1 MIITSLNNE
10 KIKYLTKLNQ
20 KKYRS
25 DTFLVEGKHLVEE
38 AYKKNL
44 VKLLIVLEDYQ
55 LDNIDNVDTI
65 KVSYDVMK
73 KISLTDT
80 PPKIMAEVIKKEDKK
95 IGNKVIILDD
105 ITDPGNLGTI
115 IRSAVAFNFDTVILS
130 NNTTDLYN
138 PKVIRATE
146 GMLFNINIIRDNLLN
161 IIPKLKEEKY
171 FILGT
176 KVTNGKNIIKY
187 HNINKIALIMGNETR
202 GMNRD
207 LDNLCD
213 DYIYIKMNNKCESLN
228 VGVSAS
234 ILMYELNKWI
244 TY

>member
-44 VKLLIVLEDYQ
+44 VKLLIVLEDYK

-176 KVTNGKNIIKY
+176 KVTNGKDIIKY

>member
-20 KKYRS
+20 KKYRN

-38 AYKKNL
+38 ADKKNL

-146 GMLFNINIIRDNLLN
+146 GMLFNINVIRDNLLN

-176 KVTNGKNIIKY
+176 KVTNGKDITKY
-187 HNINKIALIMGNETR
+187 HSINKIALIMGNETR
-202 GMNRD
+202 GMNND

-244 TY
+244 IY

>member
-146 GMLFNINIIRDNLLN
+146 GMLFNINVIRDNLLN

-176 KVTNGKNIIKY
+176 KVTNGKDITKY
-187 HNINKIALIMGNETR
+187 HSINKIALIMGNETR
-202 GMNRD
+202 GMNND

-213 DYIYIKMNNKCESLN
+213 DYIYIKIIFKY
-228 VGVSAS
+228 S
-234 ILMYELNKWI
+234 IFIRKI
-244 TY
+244 TYYP

>member
-44 VKLLIVLEDYQ
+44 VKLLIVLEDYK

-115 IRSAVAFNFDTVILS
+115 IRSAVAFNFDTIILS

-161 IIPKLKEEKY
+161 IISKLKEEKY

-176 KVTNGKNIIKY
+176 KVTNGKDITKY

-213 DYIYIKMNNKCESLN
+213 DYIHIKMNNKCESLN

-234 ILMYELNKWI
+234 ILMYELNK
-244 TY
+244 

>member
-20 KKYRS
+20 KKYRN

-44 VKLLIVLEDYQ
+44 VKLLIVLEDYK
-55 LDNIDNVDTI
+55 LDNVDTI

-95 IGNKVIILDD
+95 IGNRVIILDD

-115 IRSAVAFNFDTVILS
+115 IRSAVAFNFYTVILS

-146 GMLFNINIIRDNLLN
+146 GMLFNINVIRDNLLN

-176 KVTNGKNIIKY
+176 KVTNGKDITKY
-187 HNINKIALIMGNETR
+187 HSINKIALIMGNETR
-202 GMNRD
+202 GMNND

-234 ILMYELNKWI
+234 ILMYELNK
-244 TY
+244 

>member
-44 VKLLIVLEDYQ
+44 VKLLIVLEDYK

-95 IGNKVIILDD
+95 IGNKFIILDD

-146 GMLFNINIIRDNLLN
+146 GMLFNINIIRDNL
-161 IIPKLKEEKY
+161 Y
-171 FILGT
+171 
-176 KVTNGKNIIKY
+176 
-187 HNINKIALIMGNETR
+187 
-202 GMNRD
+202 
-207 LDNLCD
+207 
-213 DYIYIKMNNKCESLN
+213 
-228 VGVSAS
+228 
-234 ILMYELNKWI
+234 
-244 TY
+244 

>member
-20 KKYRS
+20 KKYRN

-44 VKLLIVLEDYQ
+44 VKLLIVLEDYK
-55 LDNIDNVDTI
+55 LYNVDTI

-95 IGNKVIILDD
+95 IGNRVIILDD

-138 PKVIRATE
+138 TKVIRATE
-146 GMLFNINIIRDNLLN
+146 GMLFNINVIRDNLLN

-176 KVTNGKNIIKY
+176 KVTNGKDITKY
-187 HNINKIALIMGNETR
+187 HSINKIALIMGNETR
-202 GMNRD
+202 GMNND

-234 ILMYELNKWI
+234 ILMYELNK
-244 TY
+244 

>member
-20 KKYRS
+20 KKYRN

-44 VKLLIVLEDYQ
+44 VKLLIVLEDYK
-55 LDNIDNVDTI
+55 LDNVDTI

-95 IGNKVIILDD
+95 IGNRVIILDD

-146 GMLFNINIIRDNLLN
+146 GMLFNINVIRDNLLN

-176 KVTNGKNIIKY
+176 KVTNGKDITKY
-187 HNINKIALIMGNETR
+187 HSINKIALIMGNETR
-202 GMNRD
+202 GMNND

-234 ILMYELNKWI
+234 ILMYELNK
-244 TY
+244 

>member
-44 VKLLIVLEDYQ
+44 VKLLIVLEDYK
-55 LDNIDNVDTI
+55 LDNVDTI

-95 IGNKVIILDD
+95 IGNRVIILDD

-146 GMLFNINIIRDNLLN
+146 GMLFNINVIRDNLLN

-176 KVTNGKNIIKY
+176 KVTNGKDITKY
-187 HNINKIALIMGNETR
+187 HSINKIALIMGNETR
-202 GMNRD
+202 GMNND

-234 ILMYELNKWI
+234 ILMYELNK
-244 TY
+244 

>member
-1 MIITSLNNE
+1 MIITSLNNK

-20 KKYRS
+20 KKYRN

-146 GMLFNINIIRDNLLN
+146 GMLFNINVIRDNLLN

-176 KVTNGKNIIKY
+176 KVTNGKDITKY
-187 HNINKIALIMGNETR
+187 HSINKIALIMGNETR
-202 GMNRD
+202 GMNND

-234 ILMYELNKWI
+234 ILMYELNK
-244 TY
+244 

>member
-20 KKYRS
+20 KKYRN

-44 VKLLIVLEDYQ
+44 VKLLIVLEDYK
-55 LDNIDNVDTI
+55 LDNVDTI

-176 KVTNGKNIIKY
+176 KVTNGKDITKY
-187 HNINKIALIMGNETR
+187 RNINKIALIMGNETR
-202 GMNRD
+202 GMNND

-234 ILMYELNKWI
+234 ILMYELNK
-244 TY
+244 

>member
-20 KKYRS
+20 KKYRN

-95 IGNKVIILDD
+95 IGNRVIILDD

-146 GMLFNINIIRDNLLN
+146 GMLFNINVIRDNLLN

-176 KVTNGKNIIKY
+176 KVTNGKDITKY
-187 HNINKIALIMGNETR
+187 HSINKIALIMGNETR
-202 GMNRD
+202 GMNND

-234 ILMYELNKWI
+234 ILMYELNQ
-244 TY
+244 

>member
-44 VKLLIVLEDYQ
+44 VKLLIVLEDYK

-161 IIPKLKEEKY
+161 IIPKIKEEKY

-176 KVTNGKNIIKY
+176 KVTNGKDIIKY

-234 ILMYELNKWI
+234 ILMYELNK
-244 TY
+244 

>member
-20 KKYRS
+20 KKYRN

-44 VKLLIVLEDYQ
+44 VKLLIVLEDYK
-55 LDNIDNVDTI
+55 LDNVDTI

-95 IGNKVIILDD
+95 IGNRVIILDD

-146 GMLFNINIIRDNLLN
+146 GMLFNINVIRDNLLN

-176 KVTNGKNIIKY
+176 KVTNGKDITKY
-187 HNINKIALIMGNETR
+187 HSINKIALIMGNETR
-202 GMNRD
+202 GMNND

-244 TY
+244 IY

>member
-38 AYKKNL
+38 AYKKKL

-176 KVTNGKNIIKY
+176 KVTNGKDIIKY

-234 ILMYELNKWI
+234 ILMYELNK
-244 TY
+244 

>member
-20 KKYRS
+20 KKYRN

-44 VKLLIVLEDYQ
+44 VKLLIVLGDYK
-55 LDNIDNVDTI
+55 LDNVDTI

-146 GMLFNINIIRDNLLN
+146 GMLFNINVIRDNLLN

-176 KVTNGKNIIKY
+176 KVTNGKDITKY
-187 HNINKIALIMGNETR
+187 HSINKIALIMGNETR
-202 GMNRD
+202 GMNND

-234 ILMYELNKWI
+234 ILMYELNK
-244 TY
+244 

>member
-105 ITDPGNLGTI
+105 LTDPGNLRTI

-146 GMLFNINIIRDNLLN
+146 GMLFNINVIRDNLLN

-176 KVTNGKNIIKY
+176 KVTNGKDITKY
-187 HNINKIALIMGNETR
+187 HSINKIALIMGNETR
-202 GMNRD
+202 GMNND

-234 ILMYELNKWI
+234 ILMYELNK
-244 TY
+244 

>member
-44 VKLLIVLEDYQ
+44 VKLLIVLEDYK

-176 KVTNGKNIIKY
+176 KVTNGKDITKYRNI
-187 HNINKIALIMGNETR
+187 NETR

-234 ILMYELNKWI
+234 ILMYELNQ
-244 TY
+244 

>member
-44 VKLLIVLEDYQ
+44 VKLLIVLEDYK

-80 PPKIMAEVIKKEDKK
+80 PPKIMAEVIKKEEDVPP
-95 IGNKVIILDD
+95 GRYY
-105 ITDPGNLGTI
+105 ITVVVFIENNNGEFLLQKRALRKDGRWATTGGHPVSGESSYRGHCNRNQGR
-115 IRSAVAFNFDTVILS
+115 IRSN
-130 NNTTDLYN
+130 Y
-138 PKVIRATE
+138 
-146 GMLFNINIIRDNLLN
+146 
-161 IIPKLKEEKY
+161 
-171 FILGT
+171 
-176 KVTNGKNIIKY
+176 
-187 HNINKIALIMGNETR
+187 
-202 GMNRD
+202 
-207 LDNLCD
+207 
-213 DYIYIKMNNKCESLN
+213 
-228 VGVSAS
+228 
-234 ILMYELNKWI
+234 
-244 TY
+244 

>member
-20 KKYRS
+20 KKYRN

-44 VKLLIVLEDYQ
+44 VKLLIVLEDYK
-55 LDNIDNVDTI
+55 LDNVDTI

-95 IGNKVIILDD
+95 IGNRVIILDD

-146 GMLFNINIIRDNLLN
+146 GMLFNINVIRDNLLN

-176 KVTNGKNIIKY
+176 KVTNGKDITKY

-202 GMNRD
+202 GMNND

-234 ILMYELNKWI
+234 ILMYELNK
-244 TY
+244 

>member
-38 AYKKNL
+38 AYKKKL

-176 KVTNGKNIIKY
+176 KVTNGKDIIKY

>member
-44 VKLLIVLEDYQ
+44 VKLLIVLEDYK

-80 PPKIMAEVIKKEDKK
+80 PPKIMAEVIKKED
-95 IGNKVIILDD
+95 KVIILDD

-176 KVTNGKNIIKY
+176 KVTNGKDITKY
-187 HNINKIALIMGNETR
+187 RNINKIALIMGNETR

>member
-20 KKYRS
+20 KKYRN

-55 LDNIDNVDTI
+55 LDNMDNVDTI

-146 GMLFNINIIRDNLLN
+146 GMLFNINVIRDNLLN

-176 KVTNGKNIIKY
+176 KVTNGKDITKY
-187 HNINKIALIMGNETR
+187 HSINKIALIMGNETR
-202 GMNRD
+202 GMNND

-234 ILMYELNKWI
+234 ILMYELNK
-244 TY
+244 

>member
-20 KKYRS
+20 KKYRN

-146 GMLFNINIIRDNLLN
+146 GMLFNINVIRDNLLN

-176 KVTNGKNIIKY
+176 KVTNGKDITKY
-187 HNINKIALIMGNETR
+187 HSINKIALIMGNETR
-202 GMNRD
+202 GMNND

-234 ILMYELNKWI
+234 ILMYEINK
-244 TY
+244 

>member
-44 VKLLIVLEDYQ
+44 VKLLIVLEDYK

-176 KVTNGKNIIKY
+176 KVTNGKDIIKY

-234 ILMYELNKWI
+234 ILMYELNK
-244 TY
+244 

>member
-44 VKLLIVLEDYQ
+44 VKLLIALEDYQ

-115 IRSAVAFNFDTVILS
+115 IRSAVAFNFDTIILS

-176 KVTNGKNIIKY
+176 KVTNGKDITKY

-234 ILMYELNKWI
+234 ILMYELNK
-244 TY
+244 

>member
-1 MIITSLNNE
+1 MGTRAETSRKE
-10 KIKYLTKLNQ
+10 KAILKFIENQVIENGYPPSVREIGKAIGLSSTATVHAYLAKLEKQ
-20 KKYRS
+20 GY
-25 DTFLVEGKHLVEE
+25 
-38 AYKKNL
+38 
-44 VKLLIVLEDYQ
+44 
-55 LDNIDNVDTI
+55 
-65 KVSYDVMK
+65 
-73 KISLTDT
+73 
-80 PPKIMAEVIKKEDKK
+80 IKKEDKK

-176 KVTNGKNIIKY
+176 KVTNGKDITKY
-187 HNINKIALIMGNETR
+187 RNINKIALIMGNETR

-234 ILMYELNKWI
+234 ILMYELNK
-244 TY
+244 

>member
-1 MIITSLNNE
+1 MIITSLNNK

-20 KKYRS
+20 KKYRN

-44 VKLLIVLEDYQ
+44 VKLLIVLEDYK
-55 LDNIDNVDTI
+55 LDNVDTI

-146 GMLFNINIIRDNLLN
+146 GMLFNINVIRDNLLN

-176 KVTNGKNIIKY
+176 KVTNGKDITKY
-187 HNINKIALIMGNETR
+187 HSINKIALIMGNETR
-202 GMNRD
+202 GMNND

-234 ILMYELNKWI
+234 ILMYELNK
-244 TY
+244 

>member
-20 KKYRS
+20 KKYRN

-44 VKLLIVLEDYQ
+44 VKLLIVLEDYK
-55 LDNIDNVDTI
+55 LDNVDTI

-95 IGNKVIILDD
+95 IGNRVIILDN

-176 KVTNGKNIIKY
+176 KVTNGKDITKY
-187 HNINKIALIMGNETR
+187 HSINKIALIMGNETR
-202 GMNRD
+202 GMNND

-234 ILMYELNKWI
+234 ILMYELNK
-244 TY
+244 

>member
-20 KKYRS
+20 KKYRN

-44 VKLLIVLEDYQ
+44 VKLLIVLEDYK
-55 LDNIDNVDTI
+55 LDNVDTI

-146 GMLFNINIIRDNLLN
+146 GMLFNINVIRDNLLN

-176 KVTNGKNIIKY
+176 KVTNGKDITKY
-187 HNINKIALIMGNETR
+187 HSINKIALIMGNETR
-202 GMNRD
+202 GMNND

-234 ILMYELNKWI
+234 ILMYELNK
-244 TY
+244 

>member
-20 KKYRS
+20 KKYRN

-95 IGNKVIILDD
+95 IGNRVIILDD

-146 GMLFNINIIRDNLLN
+146 GMLFNINVIRDNLLN

-176 KVTNGKNIIKY
+176 KVTNGKDITKY
-187 HNINKIALIMGNETR
+187 HSINKIALIMGNETR
-202 GMNRD
+202 GMNND

-234 ILMYELNKWI
+234 ILMYELNK
-244 TY
+244 

>member
-44 VKLLIVLEDYQ
+44 VKLLIVLEDYK

-95 IGNKVIILDD
+95 IGNTVIILDD

-176 KVTNGKNIIKY
+176 KVTNGKDIIKY

-234 ILMYELNKWI
+234 ILMYELNK
-244 TY
+244 

>member
-20 KKYRS
+20 KKYRN

-44 VKLLIVLEDYQ
+44 VKLLIVLEDYK
-55 LDNIDNVDTI
+55 LDNVDTI

-176 KVTNGKNIIKY
+176 KVTNGKDITKY
-187 HNINKIALIMGNETR
+187 HSINKIALIMGNETR
-202 GMNRD
+202 GMNND

-234 ILMYELNKWI
+234 ILMYELNK
-244 TY
+244 

>member
-20 KKYRS
+20 KKYRN

-44 VKLLIVLEDYQ
+44 VKLLIVLEDYK
-55 LDNIDNVDTI
+55 LDNVDTI

-95 IGNKVIILDD
+95 IGNRVIILDD

-146 GMLFNINIIRDNLLN
+146 GMLFNINVIRDNLLN
-161 IIPKLKEEKY
+161 IIPELKEEKY

-176 KVTNGKNIIKY
+176 KVTNGKDITKY
-187 HNINKIALIMGNETR
+187 HSINKIALIMGNETR
-202 GMNRD
+202 GMNND

-234 ILMYELNKWI
+234 ILMYELNK
-244 TY
+244 

>member
-44 VKLLIVLEDYQ
+44 VKLLIVLEDYK

-161 IIPKLKEEKY
+161 TIPKLKEEKY

-176 KVTNGKNIIKY
+176 KVTNGKDITKY
-187 HNINKIALIMGNETR
+187 RNINKIALIMGNETR